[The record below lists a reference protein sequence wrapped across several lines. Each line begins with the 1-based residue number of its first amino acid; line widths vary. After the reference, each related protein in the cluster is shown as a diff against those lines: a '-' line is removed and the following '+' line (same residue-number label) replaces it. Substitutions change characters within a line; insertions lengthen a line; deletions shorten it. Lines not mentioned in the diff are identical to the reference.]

1 MPLSLENVPEELI
14 TDISEKLSRLTEE
27 DKDILRKL
35 FNSEKRG

>member
-14 TDISEKLSRLTEE
+14 LDLSEKLSQLTDE
-27 DKDILRKL
+27 DKEILRKL

>member
-14 TDISEKLSRLTEE
+14 TDILEKLSRLTEE

>member
-14 TDISEKLSRLTEE
+14 QDLAQKLSQLTDE
-27 DKDILRKL
+27 DKEILRNL